1 MLSVNELIEYT
12 TDIIDLDMSIEEVN
26 KADVYDYNVY
36 RELLDKVHKIKREIL
51 DDWYERFN
59 GNKTLALFV
68 LDHTYNTYTEQG
80 GTSMVEL
87 ESFIWNPKNREYKD
101 FIYELQTKI
110 LATINWVVI

>member
-12 TDIIDLDMSIEEVN
+12 IDIIDLDVSINEAS
-26 KADVYDYNVY
+26 KYDYDTCDD
-36 RELLDKVHKIKREIL
+36 LLDEVYEIKRKIL

-59 GNKTLALFV
+59 SNKTLALFV